1 MSHYLGID
9 VSKDKLD
16 VALLHGEHLTTGD
29 FSNSPIGWT
38 KLGRWLEKRQVSQ
51 LHACLEATGRY
62 GQGAALFLHQQGCQV
77 SVVNPRRT
85 KAYADSKLSR
95 NKTDA
100 IDAKLIADF
109 CVTQKPGLWSPA
121 SAAQQELQALTRHLD
136 ALKEDRQ
143 RERNRLKAGLQLQ
156 TVIAA
161 IEAHLAFL
169 DRQIADLEQQI
180 QQVIHQD
187 PNLKRKRDLLTSIPA
202 IGDTTAAV
210 FLAEVPDVTDFPQA
224 SQLAA
229 YAGVTPR
236 QHHSGSS
243 VRRRTRMAKTG
254 NRRLRTAFFMPAL
267 AAYRYN
273 PIIQALVTRL
283 QQRGKSKMTIVGAA
297 MRKLLHLA
305 YGVLKTGQPFQP
317 QYAHHAIVTT

>member
-1 MSHYLGID
+1 MFHYLGID

-16 VALLHGEHLTTGD
+16 VALLGGEHLTTGE
-29 FSNSPIGWT
+29 FGNEPSGWA

-62 GQGAALFLHQQGCQV
+62 GQGAALFLHQQGYQV

-305 YGVLKTGQPFQP
+305 YGVLKTGQPFDP
-317 QYAHHAIVTT
+317 QYAHHAIVAT

>member
-62 GQGAALFLHQQGCQV
+62 GQGAALFLHQQGYQV

-109 CVTQKPGLWSPA
+109 CVTQ
-121 SAAQQELQALTRHLD
+121 TR
-136 ALKEDRQ
+136 
-143 RERNRLKAGLQLQ
+143 
-156 TVIAA
+156 
-161 IEAHLAFL
+161 
-169 DRQIADLEQQI
+169 
-180 QQVIHQD
+180 
-187 PNLKRKRDLLTSIPA
+187 P
-202 IGDTTAAV
+202 
-210 FLAEVPDVTDFPQA
+210 
-224 SQLAA
+224 
-229 YAGVTPR
+229 
-236 QHHSGSS
+236 
-243 VRRRTRMAKTG
+243 
-254 NRRLRTAFFMPAL
+254 
-267 AAYRYN
+267 
-273 PIIQALVTRL
+273 
-283 QQRGKSKMTIVGAA
+283 
-297 MRKLLHLA
+297 
-305 YGVLKTGQPFQP
+305 
-317 QYAHHAIVTT
+317 

>member
-62 GQGAALFLHQQGCQV
+62 GQGAALFLHQQGYQV

>member
-62 GQGAALFLHQQGCQV
+62 GQGAALFLHQQGYQV

-305 YGVLKTGQPFQP
+305 YGVLKTGQPF
-317 QYAHHAIVTT
+317 